1 MAYATKV
8 AALVLT
14 GLLALPAHAEML
26 EFATPQGT
34 KSWPKLPTLTDWHQD
49 LEVSMRQGANVLVP
63 DGYDHASAGA
73 VISAEGLSR
82 QNGGQIST
90 LLDRDKAAAPGAAV
104 TPLPELRDKDG
115 APFQLYS
122 FARPDGRWQ
131 VAAYNEE
138 GEFLL
143 TFRLTATSQ
152 AAGESALPIFTGM
165 IRKYAKDIP
174 W

>member
-1 MAYATKV
+1 
-8 AALVLT
+8 
-14 GLLALPAHAEML
+14 
-26 EFATPQGT
+26 
-34 KSWPKLPTLTDWHQD
+34 
-49 LEVSMRQGANVLVP
+49 MRQGANVLVP

-73 VISAEGLSR
+73 VMSAEGLSR
-82 QNGGQIST
+82 QNVGQIST
-90 LLDRDKAAAPGAAV
+90 LLDRDKAATPGATI

-115 APFQLYS
+115 VPFQLYS

-131 VAAYNEE
+131 VAAYSEE

-152 AAGESALPIFTGM
+152 TAGESALPIFTGM
-165 IRKYAKDIP
+165 IGKYAKDIP